1 MAWFPTLRAP
11 DRLNELRREG
21 KQIVWD
27 LLDVEV
33 PIVCALNGPAVGLGA
48 SIALLCDV
56 IVMAHDAIIRDPHVQ
71 VGLVA
76 GDGGAAIWPL
86 LLGPLAAKRHLMLG
100 VPLGAAEAVRL
111 GVASEACGADEVLD
125 VAHRWADLLAAQP
138 PLAVQGT
145 KLAVNAQIKQA
156 LLSSFDLSTALE
168 IGLLPLRRPRRSG
181 QRVRRQ
187 APSHVPR
194 EMTMTQR
201 ATETTDG
208 GDDDSEPQRLDPIEA
223 IMTTRAIRR
232 FTDEPVTDE
241 EIADLPARRPA
252 GSERGQRPGAAVR
265 GRHRCRDRR
274 PTSRTGTR
282 CRSIGTGSRCP
293 IRRASATRRPAASWT
308 RTRDASQHLAD
319 HIQDAA
325 AIVFFLQPIIP
336 WGAVDDE
343 GAMDIGRLDAS
354 IYPAVQN
361 FCVAARSLGIGT
373 ALTTV
378 IRIHAAETL
387 AALGVP
393 ANDDGSPRFE
403 IAACVPMGR
412 PVGNFGV
419 APRKPAAAVTH
430 WNTFGNRR
438 RDAERP

>member
-1 MAWFPTLRAP
+1 MTA
-11 DRLNELRREG
+11 
-21 KQIVWD
+21 
-27 LLDVEV
+27 
-33 PIVCALNGPAVGLGA
+33 
-48 SIALLCDV
+48 
-56 IVMAHDAIIRDPHVQ
+56 
-71 VGLVA
+71 
-76 GDGGAAIWPL
+76 
-86 LLGPLAAKRHLMLG
+86 
-100 VPLGAAEAVRL
+100 
-111 GVASEACGADEVLD
+111 
-125 VAHRWADLLAAQP
+125 
-138 PLAVQGT
+138 T
-145 KLAVNAQIKQA
+145 K
-156 LLSSFDLSTALE
+156 
-168 IGLLPLRRPRRSG
+168 
-181 QRVRRQ
+181 
-187 APSHVPR
+187 
-194 EMTMTQR
+194 
-201 ATETTDG
+201 TTDG
-208 GDDDSEPQRLDPIEA
+208 GDDSAAERLDPIEA

-232 FTDEPVTDE
+232 FTDEPVTDD
-241 EIADLPARRPA
+241 EIATCLRAAQQGPSGGNVQAQQYVVVTDPGTKAEVAHWYKVSFDRYRESLPDPQGFRDDAAR
-252 GSERGQRPGAAVR
+252 
-265 GRHRCRDRR
+265 
-274 PTSRTGTR
+274 T
-282 CRSIGTGSRCP
+282 
-293 IRRASATRRPAASWT
+293 SWT

-387 AALGVP
+387 ATLGVP

-438 RDAERP
+438 RDAG